1 MNRTETCQDNLKSAY
16 LNYFNNN
23 LADTL
28 ICLDK
33 VLEAV
38 LQDNFLNNEPFWKTI
53 SSDILKAIIL
63 NNFYNHREVTIND
76 LELILSNP
84 EEIIKN
90 INEFCNNFNNN
101 EFISF
106 IPNIENIK
114 YKIVSD
120 AANTLISNINDM
132 NVDNISSET
141 TDIEIVS
148 EFIDN
153 IEFNLFKKTDS
164 FKSNNKLFDTYNV
177 KLFQNEWFTYD
188 FMLFARKYYPQFT
201 INFSD
206 IANNVVTENF
216 TNDNLALAPDIIQE
230 LCQENR
236 LNFSITYNVNGK
248 PFTIMKPYNK
258 SELVFVTSLDTH
270 EFNMSEAIDTL
281 KQWYTDYICCDHTY
295 ITLDSLYNNKKVD
308 SIFLF
313 SSFKLIIYM
322 LSLEENEY
330 DVFYEENV
338 KWLENKFDFISK
350 DKDLWKGL
358 LNRIVQEILTVIS
371 VLAK

>member
-1 MNRTETCQDNLKSAY
+1 MNRTETCQENLKSAY

-23 LADTL
+23 LTDTL

-38 LQDNFLNNEPFWKTI
+38 LQDIFLNNEPFWKTI

-63 NNFYNHREVTIND
+63 NNFYNHREVTID
-76 LELILSNP
+76 DIELILSNP

-90 INEFCNNFNNN
+90 INEFCNNFRNN

-114 YKIVSD
+114 YKFVSD
-120 AANTLISNINDM
+120 AANILISNINDM
-132 NVDNISSET
+132 NVDSITAET
-141 TDIEIVS
+141 PDIEIVN

-153 IEFNLFKKTDS
+153 IDFNLFKKTDS

-206 IANNVVTENF
+206 IANNVVTESFVNANF
-216 TNDNLALAPDIIQE
+216 ILAPDVIQD
-230 LCQENR
+230 LSQENR

-258 SELVFVTSLDTH
+258 SELVFVTSLDSH

-281 KQWYTDYICCDHTY
+281 NKWYTEYIYCDHTY
-295 ITLDSLYNNKKVD
+295 ITLDALYNNKKVE
-308 SIFLF
+308 STILF
-313 SSFKLIIYM
+313 SSFKLIEYM
-322 LSLEENEY
+322 LSLADNEY
-330 DVFYEENV
+330 DVFYDENV
-338 KWLENKFDFISK
+338 KWLENKFDFVTK
-350 DKDLWKGL
+350 DKEFWQSLFD
-358 LNRIVQEILTVIS
+358 RIVQEILTVIS